1 MTNEL
6 MDDSAQLQD
15 SLRRLQWH
23 LWHLWRLEAQKSGS
37 MELTSV
43 EHDYLF
49 IVARHP
55 EGLRL
60 TDLALR
66 MNVSKASAS
75 AMAAKLGAR
84 GYLERSPS
92 PEDRRASLLRATP
105 KTIALETEEN
115 AIHAR
120 AAASLAA
127 ALSGDDLARFE
138 ELFAKACR
146 GLPSA

>member
-1 MTNEL
+1 MPNEL
-6 MDDSAQLQD
+6 MDDSAQLQE

-23 LWHLWRLEAQKSGS
+23 LWHLWRLEDQKSGS

-43 EHDYLF
+43 EHDYLY

-55 EGLRL
+55 EGMRL
-60 TDLALR
+60 TDLAER
-66 MNVSKASAS
+66 MKVSKASAS
-75 AMAAKLGAR
+75 AMATKLSVR

-105 KTIALETEEN
+105 KTLALETEED
-115 AIHAR
+115 AIHAQ

-127 ALSGDDLARFE
+127 ALSDDERAQFE
-138 ELFAKACR
+138 ELFSKACR
-146 GLPSA
+146 GLPST

>member
-1 MTNEL
+1 MPNKL
-6 MDDSAQLQD
+6 MDVSMLQD

-43 EHDYLF
+43 EHDYLDV
-49 IVARHP
+49 VARHP

-60 TDLALR
+60 TDLAER
-66 MNVSKASAS
+66 MKVSKASAS
-75 AMAAKLGAR
+75 AMAAKLEAR
-84 GYLERSPS
+84 GYLERGPAL
-92 PEDRRASLLRATP
+92 EDRRASLLRATP
-105 KTIALETEEN
+105 KTTALESEEN

-127 ALSGDDLARFE
+127 ALSDDERAQFE
-138 ELFAKACR
+138 TLFGKACR
-146 GLPSA
+146 GLDPA

>member
-1 MTNEL
+1 MPNKL
-6 MDDSAQLQD
+6 MDVSTLQD

-23 LWHLWRLEAQKSGS
+23 LWHLWRLEARKSGS

-43 EHDYLF
+43 EHDYLDV
-49 IVARHP
+49 VARHP

-60 TDLALR
+60 TDLAER
-66 MNVSKASAS
+66 MGVSKASAS
-75 AMAAKLGAR
+75 AMAAKLEAR
-84 GYLERSPS
+84 GYLERGPAL
-92 PEDRRASLLRATP
+92 EDRRASLLRATP
-105 KTIALETEEN
+105 KTTALESEEN

-127 ALSGDDLARFE
+127 ALSDDERAQFE
-138 ELFAKACR
+138 TLFGKACR